1 MHLFEFAFYTAGA
14 LYAIFTEQV
23 LIFYFLVVVGVY
35 ILVGNLLPGASEL
48 SIRKKIMSATWTP
61 PSEGVA
67 YLKNAVRV
75 DKVLKLLET
84 LPKENRPTLT
94 HYAIKAIGR
103 LLEECPEVNGKLVF
117 GKVSL
122 FDKFS
127 SSSTK
132 PKTSAAWSTSTA
144 ARTSPWSW

>member
-48 SIRKKIMSATWTP
+48 SIRKKIMTATWTP

-75 DKVLKLLET
+75 DKVLKLL
-84 LPKENRPTLT
+84 
-94 HYAIKAIGR
+94 
-103 LLEECPEVNGKLVF
+103 
-117 GKVSL
+117 
-122 FDKFS
+122 
-127 SSSTK
+127 
-132 PKTSAAWSTSTA
+132 
-144 ARTSPWSW
+144 

>member
-48 SIRKKIMSATWTP
+48 SIRKKIMAATWTP

-67 YLKNAVRV
+67 YLKNPVRV
-75 DKVLKLLET
+75 DKVLKLL
-84 LPKENRPTLT
+84 
-94 HYAIKAIGR
+94 
-103 LLEECPEVNGKLVF
+103 
-117 GKVSL
+117 
-122 FDKFS
+122 
-127 SSSTK
+127 
-132 PKTSAAWSTSTA
+132 
-144 ARTSPWSW
+144 